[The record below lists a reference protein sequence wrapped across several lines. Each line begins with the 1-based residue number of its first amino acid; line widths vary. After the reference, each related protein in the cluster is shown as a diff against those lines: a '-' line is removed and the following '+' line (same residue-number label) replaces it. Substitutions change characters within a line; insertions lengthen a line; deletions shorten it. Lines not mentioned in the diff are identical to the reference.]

1 MRGHSYPHLRS
12 SRDQSIA
19 RWLIVIAVGLFMLTA
34 ALAF

>member
-1 MRGHSYPHLRS
+1 MRSRPYPHLRS

-19 RWLIVIAVGLFMLTA
+19 RWLVMIAVCVIVLSA

>member
-1 MRGHSYPHLRS
+1 MLGHSYPHLRS